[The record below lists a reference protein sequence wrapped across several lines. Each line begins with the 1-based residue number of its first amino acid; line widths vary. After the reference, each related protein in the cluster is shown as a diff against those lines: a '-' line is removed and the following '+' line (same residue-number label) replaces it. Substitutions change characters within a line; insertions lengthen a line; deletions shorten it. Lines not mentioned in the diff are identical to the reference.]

1 MGYAGG
7 QHGTTTA
14 SQKEQLHSL
23 SVLWQSS
30 STQKPERNREICWNT
45 TQNPL
50 NREICWNT
58 TQNPLNREIC
68 WNTTQNPLKGFG

>member
-14 SQKEQLHSL
+14 SQKEWLHSL

-30 STQKPERNREICWNT
+30 STQKPERNREICWNF
-45 TQNPL
+45 
-50 NREICWNT
+50 
-58 TQNPLNREIC
+58 
-68 WNTTQNPLKGFG
+68 LKKDHLCLFNHNALIKHFS